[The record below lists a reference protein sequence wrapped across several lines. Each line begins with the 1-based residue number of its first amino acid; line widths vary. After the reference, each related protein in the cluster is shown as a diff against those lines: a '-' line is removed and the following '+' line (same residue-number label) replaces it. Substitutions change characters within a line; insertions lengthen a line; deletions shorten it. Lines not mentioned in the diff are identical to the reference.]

1 LGQYVKFIIDVTIIN
16 LHINFIKSSL
26 DIINPVRYIIHKGAR
41 MNRKTAIGKCP
52 ICETGLRVTELTCP
66 ACNTRIVSDLMTCP
80 FCNLPSDALAFL
92 WAFLKARGNIKEVE
106 KDLGIS
112 YPTVRRRL
120 DDLLTGLGLAPGT
133 EPASAHRLEVFE
145 RLRKG
150 EISVDEAVAELGVEP
165 KEA

>member
-1 LGQYVKFIIDVTIIN
+1 MK
-16 LHINFIKSSL
+16 
-26 DIINPVRYIIHKGAR
+26 
-41 MNRKTAIGKCP
+41 RKTAIGKCP
-52 ICETGLRVTELTCP
+52 ICETRLRVTELTCP
-66 ACNTRIVSDLMTCP
+66 SCSTRIVSDLKTCP

-112 YPTVRRRL
+112 YPTVRKRL
-120 DDLLTGLGLAPGT
+120 DELLISLGLDAGG
-133 EPASAHRLEVFE
+133 ESPAVHRLEVFE